1 MLVSFS
7 FLYKYMELTLLVLLQ
22 NQSLLFMSGYKL
34 QMPCL
39 GGDYK
44 FPTLNF
50 NWVQIKKKVWG
61 YFLQWFG
68 DLYRVLTTCL
78 SWQAERQLLKW
89 IFMLW
94 LQNTKPCAAWCL
106 FCKSLSH
113 SNYCLRKEG
122 GKQLVAVSSI
132 SPSFSILC
140 LKRYTQTCT
149 RSAFRGIQCMVIS
162 TQAALNFLKLRT
174 LILC

>member
-1 MLVSFS
+1 
-7 FLYKYMELTLLVLLQ
+7 
-22 NQSLLFMSGYKL
+22 
-34 QMPCL
+34 
-39 GGDYK
+39 
-44 FPTLNF
+44 
-50 NWVQIKKKVWG
+50 
-61 YFLQWFG
+61 
-68 DLYRVLTTCL
+68 
-78 SWQAERQLLKW
+78 
-89 IFMLW
+89 MLW

-113 SNYCLRKEG
+113 SDYCLRKEG

-162 TQAALNFLKLRT
+162 TQAVLNFLKLRT
-174 LILC
+174 LILCWNVSYLQILYSFYSRFSKTTWAYFSKSFIFYAVWEDLGGQFLKIKSSHGFLQRYLQRIIDWLNYNSQKEVQLSILHSNLLLEK